1 MTPDELLTKSQ
12 GVLVKTTLVDFP
24 GHVASTYFLKG
35 CNLRCPYCYNVDLV
49 AGGQTSGNTNDNF
62 KSQGQTPGFSSD
74 KNQSGG
80 QEVPSTDP
88 APIQYTSPVEV
99 LEHLYKRR
107 NVIKGLVISGGEP
120 LLNPVTPLL
129 IARAKSMGLKI
140 KLDTNGTLPLMLES
154 LMNNPDTRPDFIAM
168 DLKTSPSRYKTDIPV
183 TSNFQ
188 NADIP
193 DLLKASVDI
202 IKTLGPANYE
212 IRTVLVPPLVTRT
225 DIENIAALLPH
236 DASWQFA
243 PFRNENCLDPSYNAV
258 VPYLDKDL
266 KALVEFAQPLIPGA
280 ALR

>member
-35 CNLRCPYCYNVDLV
+35 CNLRCPYCYNIDLV
-49 AGGQTSGNTNDNF
+49 SG
-62 KSQGQTPGFSSD
+62 GQTPGTTTD
-74 KNQSGG
+74 QNQSQG
-80 QEVPSTDP
+80 QEV
-88 APIQYTSPVEV
+88 QYTTPVEV
-99 LEHLYKRR
+99 LEHLYKRQ

-140 KLDTNGTLPLMLES
+140 KLDTNGTLPLMLQN
-154 LMNNPDTRPDFIAM
+154 LMNNPDTRPDFVAM
-168 DLKTSPSRYKTDIPV
+168 DLKTSPSRYKKDIPV

-193 DLLKASVDI
+193 ELLKATVDI

-225 DIENIAALLPH
+225 DIENMASLLPP

-243 PFRNENCLDPSYNAV
+243 PFRNENCLDPTYNEV

-266 KALVEFAQPLIPGA
+266 KALVEFAQTLIPGSK
-280 ALR
+280 LR